1 MFEVSEVVNSSRPLV
16 LASDNGAFILTCHHE
31 VSSGRIAS
39 ALVPGTQQAALE
51 VTRGRS
57 LRVAMWNSAV
67 CCLLLP

>member
-16 LASDNGAFILTCHHE
+16 LASDNRAFILTCHHE
-31 VSSGRIAS
+31 VSSGCISS
-39 ALVPGTQQAALE
+39 ALVRAQQAALE

-57 LRVAMWNSAV
+57 LRSALWNSAA